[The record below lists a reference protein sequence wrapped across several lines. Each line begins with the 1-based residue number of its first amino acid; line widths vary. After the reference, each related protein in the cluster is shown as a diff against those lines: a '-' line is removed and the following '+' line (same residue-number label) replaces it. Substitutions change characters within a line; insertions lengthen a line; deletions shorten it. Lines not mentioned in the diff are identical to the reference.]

1 MDAAQ
6 RLLKNSAILAATAL
20 LMATIGLAQPTLNV
34 ATNVTMAGTG
44 GQDVSVTSSGSPTTE
59 ITYAIGAPS
68 YAADGGGSWLGVPSG
83 SQTTPASLSFS
94 LARAPLTG
102 GAHVATVT
110 LTPTSPA
117 NAAAVTITVTYNSGS
132 SGGGGATVLSA
143 SPTTVSLTAGANSQA
158 SYPVAIT
165 TTSAS
170 AITISM
176 TASVTGSVTSWL
188 SNSTLATNTISS
200 SGGTTLTIVANSYNL
215 PTGSYQG
222 TVTITPST
230 GFPLNVNFT
239 VGSTVGNGTWY
250 ATPGSVAWNFTSNS
264 GSYPSQA
271 VSISTT
277 SGSATYSATTS
288 ANENNWLQVYTAYNG
303 SSNGISGIAVGTQL
317 GLTVDSQVNSLSTGA
332 HYGYVYIYDSNGAQ
346 QLTIT
351 VTITVNGTTSTS
363 LTVTPNPISI
373 NVAVNG
379 TQQSQTVSVYSS
391 GGGYL
396 TISASLPSGLTYQL
410 PTNNL
415 VAAGGSTAFTVYA
428 NPYGLAANTY
438 SSTLYVYV
446 GSQSAAVPVSMIVG
460 GGNSNT
466 LTVTPNPISINV
478 AVNGAQ
484 QSQTVSVYSSAGGY
498 LSISP
503 SLPSGLTYQLPTNN
517 LVAAGGSTTFTVYA
531 SPYGLAANTYSGTL
545 YVYVGSQSAAVPVSM
560 VVCRGSSTTLT
571 VTPNPISLNVAVN
584 GAQQSLTVSVYSGS
598 GGTLT
603 ISPSLPSGLTY
614 QLPSNTT
621 VAAGG
626 SVAFTVYA
634 NPYGLA
640 ANTYS
645 GTLYVYVGSQSA
657 AVPVS
662 MVVGGGSSTTLTV
675 TPNPISLNVAVNGA
689 QQSQTVSVYSGSGG
703 MLTISPSLPTGLT
716 VQLPSNTTV
725 AAGGSVAFTVYANP
739 YGLAA
744 NT

>member
-20 LMATIGLAQPTLNV
+20 LMATVGLAQPTLNV
-34 ATNVTMAGTG
+34 ATSVTMAGTG

-200 SGGTTLTIVANSYNL
+200 SGGTTLTIVANSSNL
-215 PTGSYQG
+215 ATGSYQG

-230 GFPLNVNFT
+230 GLPLNITVNFT

-351 VTITVNGTTSTS
+351 VTTTSGSATYSATTS
-363 LTVTPNPISI
+363 ANENNWLQVYTAYNGSSNGISGI
-373 NVAVNG
+373 AVG
-379 TQQSQTVSVYSS
+379 TQLDT
-391 GGGYL
+391 GD
-396 TISASLPSGLTYQL
+396 
-410 PTNNL
+410 
-415 VAAGGSTAFTVYA
+415 
-428 NPYGLAANTY
+428 
-438 SSTLYVYV
+438 
-446 GSQSAAVPVSMIVG
+446 AV
-460 GGNSNT
+460 
-466 LTVTPNPISINV
+466 
-478 AVNGAQ
+478 
-484 QSQTVSVYSSAGGY
+484 
-498 LSISP
+498 
-503 SLPSGLTYQLPTNN
+503 
-517 LVAAGGSTTFTVYA
+517 
-531 SPYGLAANTYSGTL
+531 
-545 YVYVGSQSAAVPVSM
+545 
-560 VVCRGSSTTLT
+560 
-571 VTPNPISLNVAVN
+571 
-584 GAQQSLTVSVYSGS
+584 
-598 GGTLT
+598 
-603 ISPSLPSGLTY
+603 
-614 QLPSNTT
+614 
-621 VAAGG
+621 
-626 SVAFTVYA
+626 
-634 NPYGLA
+634 
-640 ANTYS
+640 
-645 GTLYVYVGSQSA
+645 
-657 AVPVS
+657 
-662 MVVGGGSSTTLTV
+662 
-675 TPNPISLNVAVNGA
+675 
-689 QQSQTVSVYSGSGG
+689 
-703 MLTISPSLPTGLT
+703 
-716 VQLPSNTTV
+716 
-725 AAGGSVAFTVYANP
+725 
-739 YGLAA
+739 
-744 NT
+744 

>member
-6 RLLKNSAILAATAL
+6 RLLKNTAILAATAL

-34 ATNVTMAGTG
+34 ATSVTMAGTG

-83 SQTTPASLSFS
+83 SQTTPASLSFR
-94 LARAPLTG
+94 LARGPFT
-102 GAHVATVT
+102 TT
-110 LTPTSPA
+110 M
-117 NAAAVTITVTYNSGS
+117 TYNSGS
-132 SGGGGATVLSA
+132 AGGGGPTVLSA

-230 GFPLNVNFT
+230 GLPLNITVNFT

-317 GLTVDSQVNSLSTGA
+317 GLTVDNQVNSLSTGA

-363 LTVTPNPISI
+363 LTVTPNRKSTRL
-373 NVAVNG
+373 N
-379 TQQSQTVSVYSS
+379 SS
-391 GGGYL
+391 HLG
-396 TISASLPSGLTYQL
+396 
-410 PTNNL
+410 
-415 VAAGGSTAFTVYA
+415 
-428 NPYGLAANTY
+428 
-438 SSTLYVYV
+438 
-446 GSQSAAVPVSMIVG
+446 
-460 GGNSNT
+460 
-466 LTVTPNPISINV
+466 
-478 AVNGAQ
+478 
-484 QSQTVSVYSSAGGY
+484 
-498 LSISP
+498 
-503 SLPSGLTYQLPTNN
+503 
-517 LVAAGGSTTFTVYA
+517 
-531 SPYGLAANTYSGTL
+531 
-545 YVYVGSQSAAVPVSM
+545 
-560 VVCRGSSTTLT
+560 
-571 VTPNPISLNVAVN
+571 
-584 GAQQSLTVSVYSGS
+584 
-598 GGTLT
+598 
-603 ISPSLPSGLTY
+603 
-614 QLPSNTT
+614 
-621 VAAGG
+621 
-626 SVAFTVYA
+626 
-634 NPYGLA
+634 
-640 ANTYS
+640 
-645 GTLYVYVGSQSA
+645 
-657 AVPVS
+657 
-662 MVVGGGSSTTLTV
+662 
-675 TPNPISLNVAVNGA
+675 
-689 QQSQTVSVYSGSGG
+689 
-703 MLTISPSLPTGLT
+703 
-716 VQLPSNTTV
+716 
-725 AAGGSVAFTVYANP
+725 
-739 YGLAA
+739 
-744 NT
+744 